1 MPIKLPSF
9 RPRRDAYPPDLWT
22 KCPSCGEMLFNKQ
35 LDKVLRVCPSCGHH
49 FRLSAEARIAMLV
62 DHGSFS
68 ERDAGL
74 ESEDPLGFVDQKTYP
89 DRVVA
94 AQLATGMR
102 DAAVWGTAAIDGRHV
117 VICVMDFG
125 FMGGSMGAVVGE
137 KVTRAAEHAL
147 TSRVPLFIASASGG
161 ARMQEGTFSL
171 MQLAKTVGAI
181 ERLRAA
187 GVPFLSLLSDPTT
200 GGVFASFAV
209 LGDVNLAEPNA
220 LIGFAGA
227 RVSAG
232 TIAQELPPG
241 FQRSEFLFQHGF
253 LDRVVHRSELRSE
266 VSTLLRYLVAGPSPS
281 GAAERVEGDPL
292 GLPSFRPLSFL
303 SNLAERV
310 LPTEADMA
318 GATNG
323 HTPIPAPA
331 AAPPSVAQAP
341 AEPEPPEA
349 DPVASDS
356 VSESPTPEAVV
367 AEEVPSE
374 PASQLTAE
382 PATEPVMSESAA
394 SEPASGS
401 STEET
406 PRG

>member
-49 FRLSAEARIAMLV
+49 FRLSAEARIAMLL
-62 DHGSFS
+62 DHGSFA

-89 DRVVA
+89 DRIAA

-102 DAAVWGTAAIDGRHV
+102 DAAVWGTGTIDGQPV
-117 VICVMDFG
+117 VVCVMDFG

-137 KVTRAAEHAL
+137 KVARAAEHAL
-147 TSRVPLFIASASGG
+147 ASRVPLFVVSASGG

-171 MQLAKTVGAI
+171 MQLVKTVGAI

-209 LGDVNLAEPNA
+209 LGDVNIAEPNS

-241 FQRSEFLFQHGF
+241 FQRAEFLFEHGY
-253 LDRVVHRSELRSE
+253 LDRVIHRSELRSE
-266 VSTLLRYLVAGPSPS
+266 ISALLRYLVAPPV
-281 GAAERVEGDPL
+281 AIPADRPDGDPL

-310 LPTEADMA
+310 LPPEAETGDT
-318 GATNG
+318 TNG
-323 HTPIPAPA
+323 HGASPA
-331 AAPPSVAQAP
+331 A
-341 AEPEPPEA
+341 PEQSRP
-349 DPVASDS
+349 
-356 VSESPTPEAVV
+356 
-367 AEEVPSE
+367 
-374 PASQLTAE
+374 
-382 PATEPVMSESAA
+382 A
-394 SEPASGS
+394 SEPNRPVPD
-401 STEET
+401 TEKT
-406 PRG
+406 RRG